1 MPMSWGMKLV
11 ILRNVQLA
19 LYKNVGCRWPGS
31 LNLSY
36 WKGPMYFSMYVYLIS
51 RRSLNFLIAI
61 SICIPQNIYAGNK
74 SISLYKEFLYSAGTV

>member
-1 MPMSWGMKLV
+1 
-11 ILRNVQLA
+11 
-19 LYKNVGCRWPGS
+19 
-31 LNLSY
+31 
-36 WKGPMYFSMYVYLIS
+36 MYFSMYVYLIS